1 MKVQVF
7 LRLIMKTNPR
17 IKPKQTLILKTW
29 KASRGAVF
37 RRGVETCHYFTYSLA
52 WGPEAETSKLRSV
65 FILCKRVL
73 VVSCWEWILSYKSYK
88 YSLFRNLVHMAPRG
102 NIPRHILPCRTL
114 GVG

>member
-1 MKVQVF
+1 MKP
-7 LRLIMKTNPR
+7 KPR
-17 IKPKQTLILKTW
+17 IKTEMNSRFSRPGKQAEVLC
-29 KASRGAVF
+29 V

-52 WGPEAETSKLRSV
+52 CGPEAETSELRSV

-88 YSLFRNLVHMAPRG
+88 YSLFRNLVRMAPRG
-102 NIPRHILPCRTL
+102 NIPPLSLPCRAL

>member
-7 LRLIMKTNPR
+7 LRLIMKPNPW
-17 IKPKQTLILKTW
+17 IKPKRTQILKAW
-29 KASRGAVF
+29 KASRGADV
-37 RRGVETCHYFTYSLA
+37 RRGVGTCHHFTYSLA
-52 WGPEAETSKLRSV
+52 CRPEAETSELRSV

-102 NIPRHILPCRTL
+102 NIPRHIFA
-114 GVG
+114 V